1 MKVLSRAALIAFAL
15 FACALPAQ
23 ALAAGTGLDAY
34 DVKASPKVLKSL
46 GQRGFDVTEARHG
59 NHIEIVA
66 TRGQA
71 AALARDGITAKLK
84 RDRQGRTVRQRFD
97 ALAHPDGSLR
107 RLPPVLGQRPTSA
120 TRTRTTT
127 RARCARRST
136 RSCSRSRPRTPTSS
150 SRETIGHTINGVPI
164 LALKVTNNAR
174 TTPDGQRPAILYSS
188 NQHAREWITAESDR
202 RLAHLFVDNY
212 SNANDTSLAKD
223 HNGDDISGEAAA

>member
-1 MKVLSRAALIAFAL
+1 MRANYAGAYLEGAPPQHIFRGGSVKVLSRAALIAFAL
-15 FACALPAQ
+15 FACVLPAQ

-71 AALARDGITAKLK
+71 AALARDGITATLK

-97 ALAHPDGSLR
+97 ALAHPDGSYDVYRPYWDNTYVGHEDPNDDTSPLR
-107 RLPPVLGQRPTSA
+107 KTLYQELLALA
-120 TRTRTTT
+120 T
-127 RARCARRST
+127 AH
-136 RSCSRSRPRTPTSS
+136 PDIVKP
-150 SRETIGHTINGVPI
+150 ETIGHTINGVPI

-174 TTPDGQRPAILYSS
+174 TTPDG
-188 NQHAREWITAESDR
+188 ARRS
-202 RLAHLFVDNY
+202 
-212 SNANDTSLAKD
+212 
-223 HNGDDISGEAAA
+223 